1 MKEITRNEFYR
12 LKIQEFLLSLE
23 QVKCLSPNHNL
34 SIGLYAESI
43 LRKFL
48 QSVLPQ
54 KVSVSQGFVEREGK
68 LSAQCD
74 IIIYD
79 KINYAPLY
87 SFGDFE
93 IIPHDAVICVIEV
106 KTSIDKKTFGKV
118 LFDFEKLYMMGVQK
132 KYLFI
137 FESCKCQTLHDYF
150 FGKYVPHYKE
160 TNDNVDYRI
169 GLPFYDY
176 DSYEY
181 LPEAIIS
188 LSPDYYF
195 GKDDLVDEGR
205 EERDGKGYIAYT
217 ALDNSDGVIVGLQT
231 LVNELLELVIPPNNK
246 CISQKRF
253 EDDVDDNKIDD
264 LKDLYY
270 KNTFFLF
277 D

>member
-1 MKEITRNEFYR
+1 MKEITRNGFYR

-34 SIGLYAESI
+34 SIGLYAESV

-79 KINYAPLY
+79 KVNYAPIS

-93 IIPHDAVICVIEV
+93 IIPHNAVICVIEV

-118 LFDFEKLYMMGVQK
+118 LFDFERLHMMGVRN
-132 KYLFI
+132 KYLFV
-137 FESCKCQTLHDYF
+137 FEGRKSQTLRGYF
-150 FGKYVPHYKE
+150 FGEYVPHYEKK
-160 TNDNVDYRI
+160 NDSVDYRI

-195 GKDDLVDEGR
+195 GKADLDSDGYN
-205 EERDGKGYIAYT
+205 ERDGKGYIAYT
-217 ALDNSDGVIVGLQT
+217 ALDNSGGVIVGLQT
-231 LVNELLELVIPPNNK
+231 LVNQLLELVIPPNEKNN
-246 CISQKRF
+246 F
-253 EDDVDDNKIDD
+253 PLLFGDGVADNRIDD

-270 KNTFFLF
+270 KDSFFLF